1 MAYDLRGK
9 VALVTGA
16 ASGIGAASA
25 SRLASDGATVLVTDI
40 DDSGAEAVAL
50 WIREHGGDAIAMRLD
65 VASAPDWT
73 LVRRRIEDDLGRL
86 DILHSNAYLEIKG
99 SAHDLAEADWNRQ
112 LGVSLTGSFL
122 GMKALS
128 GLLTYVRG
136 SVVLTSSV
144 HALMG
149 FTGRPA
155 YAAAKGGLVALGR
168 QLAVEY
174 APDVRVNTV
183 LPGSILTPAWGS
195 LTDVQAERHA
205 AGILIGRLGRPEE
218 VAAAVAFL
226 VSDDASYITGATLV
240 VDGGWSAFKEP
251 PG

>member
-40 DDSGAEAVAL
+40 DDAGAEAVAL

-112 LGVSLTGSFL
+112 LGVSLTG
-122 GMKALS
+122 
-128 GLLTYVRG
+128 
-136 SVVLTSSV
+136 
-144 HALMG
+144 
-149 FTGRPA
+149 
-155 YAAAKGGLVALGR
+155 
-168 QLAVEY
+168 
-174 APDVRVNTV
+174 
-183 LPGSILTPAWGS
+183 
-195 LTDVQAERHA
+195 
-205 AGILIGRLGRPEE
+205 
-218 VAAAVAFL
+218 
-226 VSDDASYITGATLV
+226 
-240 VDGGWSAFKEP
+240 
-251 PG
+251 